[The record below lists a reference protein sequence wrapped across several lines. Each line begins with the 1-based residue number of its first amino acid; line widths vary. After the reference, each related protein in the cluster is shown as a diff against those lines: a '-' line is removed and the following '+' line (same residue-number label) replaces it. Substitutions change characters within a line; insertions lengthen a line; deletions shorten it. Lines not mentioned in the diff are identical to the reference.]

1 MIDDAAAAESRRL
14 VCAVTI
20 GYRGGGRHLARAVRT
35 GPGQFFPL
43 RTLHCGATCFETQ
56 PTLNPRHSRP
66 NKLRLFMVSEPTQAK
81 ATTQTI
87 SSRYVRLAGLDRPDA
102 RNPRVR

>member
-1 MIDDAAAAESRRL
+1 MKVSSPLPDVVVWSAAYRFRPALNGLGRNCHCDLFVGRREHCCFRFCMRDDAAAAESRRL
-14 VCAVTI
+14 VCAVTV

-56 PTLNPRHSRP
+56 PTL
-66 NKLRLFMVSEPTQAK
+66 EP
-81 ATTQTI
+81 
-87 SSRYVRLAGLDRPDA
+87 
-102 RNPRVR
+102 